1 MANVNIS
8 SYNEILGAM
17 IRKIIADTP
26 ANDLNKGSV
35 ILTLLEAAAANDF
48 ENNTSILNVLEL
60 LNIDALRNNDLDAYA
75 SNFGLTR
82 RVAVKASGFVTIK
95 DNSITKRSTTLYPVK
110 PAPIVGTS
118 VMFVNDASTWT
129 QTGALY
135 IGRGTPNFEGPIAY
149 TSITNNGTFYTIQ
162 LSTTLQKDHLL
173 SDTVVDGQGTSN
185 RLINAGTTVK
195 IPANNVS
202 PEIKYT
208 TLRDAVIPAGEDSV
222 TSVPVTANNAGT
234 SGNAGINTITL
245 FSTPPFPTAVVTNT
259 NTFTNGTNTES
270 DDIFKNRIKAYS
282 STLARGTK
290 QSILASIDGVS
301 DETEGKQVASAVIT
315 EPANIGEPS
324 IVYVDDG
331 NGFEPS
337 YTGQSVDLLVA
348 SASGNEEFLQ
358 LSNYPLP
365 RPQVVNN
372 ADAPFLLTEGMEL
385 KVLVDSV
392 EEAIIFSTTDFRSIS
407 AATISEV
414 VVAINN
420 KATLFKARLTANST
434 RILLYTVNYKSE
446 KIQVVSD
453 SGLLDVNTQF
463 KFPVN
468 EFSYIALYKNNT
480 RLREVQKPASVTSN
494 TFTVWNITA
503 TGNIIIS
510 VDGTPDQDRSFDIT
524 DFGGKNFNALLIT
537 DWVAAF
543 NTKFAGITATY
554 SATGTLIITS
564 NKEGSASNITITGGS
579 YLEKMFGGQATSS
592 IGQNS
597 DFSLNR
603 QNGNL
608 QLTNTTT
615 AGDII
620 SAGSSDTKGNVVS
633 GPASG
638 GNFNVSTDANS
649 RPAEVVIVVDVKR
662 VQPRVLNLAIGA
674 SITLSNRGSN
684 VMRIMASAASAFK
697 SIQPDDY
704 IYITNRGDSNGT
716 GSGLWVDK
724 LSCGLFKIST
734 KGEHTTDGVDTYVE
748 VINVNQ
754 TAAGGPYIIQDSIDI
769 QVFYSDKYPQVWKGT
784 MTAVPAA
791 ATIQSVIDSINSNIR
806 GISAKTFRT
815 NYIKVTSMTE
825 DGGSIA
831 IPVSVGNA
839 STQLFASFG
848 LQKTGTASHIANKV
862 EDSDVFTI
870 FKRTTP
876 VSTNVWLD
884 RYTYTD
890 VKGSLTSAV
899 EPSKDGSG
907 TYSEILTDTTANF
920 STDISYADAVTITSG
935 QNKQQIRNVRS
946 IIDNH
951 DVGTRNSI
959 ARTLLDYNVADE
971 YEVVKNLEFSAE
983 DNLVAIID
991 NDAVA
996 KTIDIAF
1003 SRTGQVNSG
1012 SQSGIFTPT
1021 NLAFSANDADNEVGV
1036 DFGTLSVWGTLPTQS
1051 STNFGD
1057 YAAWFKARNWYASNG
1072 ASIMLRNKEYGPIG
1086 DKVKF
1091 SINYPSVANA
1101 VSSSFHAN
1109 SPSLTSVTYT
1119 FGSGSSS
1126 IINVTAGDKFTVTS
1140 LGSYNF
1146 RITFPITATVAN
1158 ITVGNIVSISSNSGF
1173 SPSNCGTFRVN
1184 AKNDVSRTID
1194 IYNPNGVA
1202 TIVGNPVIHRV
1213 QCVADIAD
1221 SINGTFFVLN
1231 APNGDTVKFWY
1242 DNNNMGTPEPSIG
1255 LTTRSWEINVPTGS
1269 SAITVATATAAAIL
1283 NDTAFGTATNG
1294 AGTLSL
1300 ITITNNSNGPSLQGH
1315 NGSPSPAFSFTLVT
1329 AGIADTFEVAN
1340 IVSGIL
1346 SFPLVDTATATIASA
1361 INAGQILEAVVI
1373 TGGNIVKATNEENTV
1388 AINELSYGHNPN
1400 PLSLANEQIGFY
1412 DSISYVLTFQNSNPN
1427 FQLKT
1432 PLLLNGVS
1440 LVYAMN
1446 TTVNFDSSVGEK
1458 FKLVPITIDN
1468 ISHQLTQK
1476 ALSQL
1481 AIVSNI
1487 DIASSSKKIQLKS
1500 QLLGSNGAIEIV
1512 GGRANSAN
1520 FKLLGDSQ
1528 ISADNG
1534 INYLTLKIPASP
1546 NALSPGQHVVLQN
1559 DHGVERLNRQIGV
1572 DSMDV
1577 VKIND
1582 TTFEYRYN
1590 NKSTNF
1596 NQYVKFAIVDANSV
1610 APASYPVP
1618 GLVWRWTHS
1627 DDGSVVSLVDV
1638 VAGTVGA
1645 QPGSYSSSGVLGGG
1659 TNSVINVNN
1668 IGTVS
1673 TALDFNIIMTGQ
1685 PAQADYITFR
1695 NSAGVTFAINFEI
1708 NGNLALPTGATY
1720 LSATNKIAI
1729 AILSTNTPN
1738 EIMSKI
1744 ISILLTNGIATY
1756 FSANISVGATLV
1768 DVREGNIVNPI
1779 GNLVGWSNTNK
1790 SLDSGDSIVGGY
1802 PIVNVNAASKYFDVV
1817 NPNGKAMS
1825 STVIG
1830 SSSTV
1835 IISSTPTIEWKL
1847 AHSSRVSIASISVTS
1862 SVATATTNGPHK
1874 LNVGDTFSVID
1885 IIAGGE
1891 PSAPGTGVG
1900 TVLSVLG
1907 LNQFT
1912 YATTAANTIIPLE
1925 PGGFLIK
1932 TGLSRTKYKIESLG
1946 YNGLHRLKR
1955 VSGDSPLFTSCG
1967 VAVDDILSIGGTT
1980 FGTINSGEFS
1990 VIGVDEDSIIY
2001 KNTNA
2006 VEELNTTIPFND
2018 FATPVNWISNSNTL
2032 TGVTGAFANLSVGDW
2047 IKKQTDNDTQYRQ
2060 IIALNS
2066 SPALATGLTL
2076 GSNYSGVTS
2085 TSLGMSFNQH
2095 FSVGTGM
2102 YLQDESDIKVYE
2114 ADSIRTNDILF
2125 ITENNNIN
2133 WFETSNSGSF
2143 TITAWGTNPSDGKI
2157 FLRVTNLAGVA
2168 ETNVLQNIINT
2179 KLSITE
2185 SFSNKFSTIKQI
2197 SHIAIDEFN
2206 PNRRIVY
2213 LSPGNRAYKWGQSNV
2228 SSISALGKM
2237 NYNNDIVTGVD
2248 GYLYYTGLLQRVQR
2262 IIDGYEPD
2270 SINFPGRKA
2279 VGSLIEVLPPLPR
2292 RVQIAVTVTTKDGVN
2307 LSEISN
2313 EITSAI
2319 INYVSSLGVGTD
2331 VIMSDITVRVMNIS
2345 GVAAVTFIT
2354 PVPSQER
2361 ITIASDEKA
2370 FTENADISIA

>member
-60 LNIDALRNNDLDAYA
+60 LNIDALKNNDLDAYA

-82 RVAVKASGFVTIK
+82 KVAVKASGFITIK

-129 QTGALY
+129 QTGSLY

-245 FSTPPFPTAVVTNT
+245 FSSPPFPTALVTNT
-259 NTFTNGTNTES
+259 NSFTNGTNTES

-324 IVYVDDG
+324 IIYVDDG

-372 ADAPFLLTEGMEL
+372 ADAPFLLTEGMAL

-392 EEAIIFSTTDFRSIS
+392 EEAVIFSSTDFRSIS

-420 KATLFKARLTANST
+420 KATLFKARLTTNST
-434 RILLYTVNYKSE
+434 RIVLYTVNYKSE

-453 SGLLDVNTQF
+453 SGLLDANIQF

-480 RLREVQKPASVTSN
+480 RLREVQKSASVTSN
-494 TFTVWNITA
+494 SFTVWNITS
-503 TGNIIIS
+503 TGNIIVS

-524 DFGGKNFNALLIT
+524 DFGGKNFNALSIT
-537 DWVAAF
+537 DWVTAF
-543 NTKFAGITATY
+543 NNKFAGITATH
-554 SATGTLIITS
+554 SATGALIITS
-564 NKEGSASNITITGGS
+564 NKKGSASSVAITGGS
-579 YLEKMFGGQATSS
+579 YLEKMFSGQPTSS
-592 IGQNS
+592 IGQDS

-615 AGDII
+615 VGDII

-633 GPASG
+633 GAASG

-649 RPAEVVIVVDVKR
+649 RPAEVVIVVDANR
-662 VQPRVLNLAIGA
+662 VQPRVLNLAIG
-674 SITLSNRGSN
+674 SLITLSNRGSN
-684 VMRIMASAASAFK
+684 IMRIMASAASAFK
-697 SIQPDDY
+697 MIQPDDF
-704 IYITNRGDSNGT
+704 IYIANRGDTNGT
-716 GSGLWVDK
+716 GTGAWIDN
-724 LSCGLFKIST
+724 LSCGLFKVSV

-748 VINVNQ
+748 VVNVNQ
-754 TAAGGPYIIQDSIDI
+754 TSGGGPYIVQDGIDI
-769 QVFYSDKYPQVWKGT
+769 QAFYSDKYPQVWKGT

-791 ATIQSVIDSINSNIR
+791 ATIQSVIDSINKNIR
-806 GISAKTFRT
+806 GVSAKTFRT
-815 NYIKVTSMTE
+815 NYIKITSMTE

-831 IPVSVGNA
+831 VPVSIGNA
-839 STQLFASFG
+839 STQLFSSFG
-848 LQKTGTASHIANKV
+848 SQKTGTASHIANKV
-862 EDSDVFTI
+862 EDSDVFTM

-876 VSTNVWLD
+876 TNTNVWLD

-890 VKGSLTSAV
+890 IKGSLTSAV

-907 TYSEILTDTTANF
+907 TYSEILTDINANF
-920 STDISYADAVTITSG
+920 STDISYADAINITSG
-935 QNKQQIRNVRS
+935 QNKQQIREVRS
-946 IIDNH
+946 IVDNN

-959 ARTLLDYNVADE
+959 ARTLLDYNTADE
-971 YEVVKNLEFSAE
+971 YEVIKNLEFSAE

-1003 SRTGQVNSG
+1003 SRTGRVNSG
-1012 SQSGIFTPT
+1012 SQSATFTPT
-1021 NLAFSANDADNEVGV
+1021 NLAFSANDADNEAGI

-1072 ASIMLRNKEYGPIG
+1072 ASIMLRNKEFGPIG

-1091 SINYPSVANA
+1091 NIDYPSVAN
-1101 VSSSFHAN
+1101 SIRSSFHSN
-1109 SPSLTSVTYT
+1109 SPSVTSVTYT
-1119 FGSGSSS
+1119 FGSGSNS
-1126 IINVTAGDKFTVTS
+1126 IVNINAGDQFIVTS

-1146 RITFPITATVAN
+1146 RITFPVTATVTN
-1158 ITVGNIVSISSNSGF
+1158 IAVGDVVSISSDSGF
-1173 SPSNCGTFRVN
+1173 STANCGTFRVN
-1184 AKNDVSRTID
+1184 AKNDASRTID

-1202 TIVGNPVIHRV
+1202 TIVGSSAVHNI
-1213 QCVADIAD
+1213 QCVADSAD
-1221 SINGTFFVLN
+1221 SLNGTFFVLN

-1242 DNNNMGTPEPSIG
+1242 DNNNLGTPEPSIG
-1255 LTTRSWEINVPTGS
+1255 LTTRSWKVSPATGA
-1269 SAITVATATAAAIL
+1269 SAVSVATATAAVIL
-1283 NDTAFGTATNG
+1283 NDTAFSGATNG

-1300 ITITNNSNGPSLQGH
+1300 ITVTNNNHGPSLQGH
-1315 NGSPSPAFSFTLVT
+1315 NGSPSPTFSFALIT
-1329 AGIADTFEVAN
+1329 AGIADTFENVN
-1340 IVSGIL
+1340 IISGVT
-1346 SFPLVDTATATIASA
+1346 SFTLTDTATATIAST
-1361 INAGQILEAVVI
+1361 INAGQILEAVVV
-1373 TGGNIVKATNEENTV
+1373 TSGDIVKATREENTV

-1400 PLSLANEQIGFY
+1400 PVSLANTQIGFY

-1432 PLLLNGVS
+1432 PLLLSGISV
-1440 LVYAMN
+1440 VYAMN
-1446 TTVNFDSSVGEK
+1446 TTVNIDSSVGEA

-1500 QLLGSNGAIEIV
+1500 QLLGSKGAVEIV
-1512 GGRANSAN
+1512 GGRANNAN
-1520 FKLLGDSQ
+1520 FKLIGDSQ
-1528 ISADNG
+1528 ISVDNG
-1534 INYLTLKIPASP
+1534 VNYLEVKIPASP
-1546 NALSPGQHVVLQN
+1546 NALSPGQHVILQN
-1559 DHGVERLNRQIGV
+1559 DHGVERLNRQMSV

-1596 NQYVKFAIVDANSV
+1596 NRYVKFTIVDANSV
-1610 APASYPVP
+1610 APSSYPTA

-1627 DDGSVVSLVDV
+1627 DDGSIISLTDV
-1638 VAGTVGA
+1638 AVGTVGA
-1645 QPGSYSSSGVLGGG
+1645 QPGSYSSSGVLGAG
-1659 TNSVINVNN
+1659 TNSIINVNN

-1673 TALDFNIIMTGQ
+1673 TALDFNIIIVGQ

-1695 NSAGVTFAINFEI
+1695 NSAGITFAINFEI
-1708 NGNLALPTGATY
+1708 DGNLALPTGSTY

-1729 AILSTNTPN
+1729 TILSTDTPN

-1744 ISILLTNGIATY
+1744 ISALLTNGITTY
-1756 FSANISVGATLV
+1756 FSADISTGATLI

-1779 GNLVGWSNTNK
+1779 GNLTDWDNTNK
-1790 SLDSGDSIVGGY
+1790 SLNSGDSIIGGY
-1802 PIVNVNAASKYFDVV
+1802 PIVNVNATSKYFDVV

-1830 SSSTV
+1830 SSSSI

-1847 AHSSRVSIASISVTS
+1847 AHSSRVSVVSISVTS
-1862 SVATATTNGPHK
+1862 NVATATTNGPHK

-1885 IIAGGE
+1885 IITGGE
-1891 PSAPGTGVG
+1891 PSVPGSNVG

-1912 YATTAANTIIPLE
+1912 YATAAANTTIPLQ

-1932 TGLSRTKYKIESLG
+1932 SGLSRTKYKIESLG

-1967 VAVDDILSIGGTT
+1967 VAVDDILSISGTT
-1980 FGTINSGEFS
+1980 FGTINAGEFS
-1990 VIGVDEDSIIY
+1990 IIGVDEDSIIY

-2006 VEELNTTIPFND
+2006 VEELNTIIPFNN
-2018 FATPVNWISNSNTL
+2018 FSTPVNWVSNSDT
-2032 TGVTGAFANLSVGDW
+2032 VTGSVGAFSNISVGDW
-2047 IKKQTDNDTQYRQ
+2047 IKKQTDDDTQYRQ
-2060 IIALNS
+2060 VIALNS
-2066 SPALATGLTL
+2066 SAPFATSLTL
-2076 GSNYSGVTS
+2076 GSNYNGVTS
-2085 TSLGMSFNQH
+2085 TSIGISFNQH
-2095 FSVGTGM
+2095 YSVGTGM

-2114 ADSIRTNDILF
+2114 ADSVRTNDILF
-2125 ITENNNIN
+2125 IIENNNVN
-2133 WFETSNSGSF
+2133 WFQTSNSGSF
-2143 TITAWGTNPSDGKI
+2143 TINAWGTNPSDGKI

-2168 ETNVLQNIINT
+2168 QTNVLQNVINT
-2179 KLSITE
+2179 KFSITE
-2185 SFSNKFSTIKQI
+2185 SFTNKFSTIKQI
-2197 SHIAIDEFN
+2197 SHIGIDEFN
-2206 PNRRIVY
+2206 SNRRIVY
-2213 LSPGNRAYKWGQSNV
+2213 LSPGNRAYKWGQSNA

-2248 GYLYYTGLLQRVQR
+2248 GYLYYTGLLQKVQR

-2270 SINFPGRKA
+2270 AANFPGRKA

-2292 RVQIAVTVTTKDGVN
+2292 RVQVAIAVTTKDGVN

-2331 VIMSDITVRVMNIS
+2331 VIMSDIIVRVMNIS